1 MLRSDFVQQ
10 HAVDCNFQTSDSW
23 VILSPIEQ
31 SIKTKIEAVGIPLK
45 DWDIQINYG
54 IKTGYNEAFIIS
66 TEKRE
71 EILNKCAT
79 EDERFRTAELI
90 RPILRGRD
98 IKRYDYVWA
107 GLWLIATFPS
117 KTYDIDAYPAV
128 KQYLL
133 SIGKE
138 RLEQT
143 GETHVI
149 RGVNVSSRKKTNN
162 EWYETQDS
170 ISYWEDFSK
179 PKIVWAELARTGNAF
194 TIDVNHLMIG
204 NTGYILT
211 VENNELDTLF
221 YLLAFLNSKYMLYSL
236 NQISTRLD
244 ETGWRWLRQFVE
256 ILRVPKTTKE
266 RELIRLTKSMLKQRN
281 ERIQEQINLLI
292 YDIFGFSEKEREYID
307 AQLLRY

>member
-10 HAVDCNFQTSDSW
+10 HAVDCTFQTSDSW

-45 DWDIQINYG
+45 EWDIQINYG

-79 EDERFRTAELI
+79 EDERSRTAELI

-98 IKRYDYVWA
+98 IKRYGYYWA
-107 GLWLIATFPS
+107 DLWLINIHNGIKNKVARIQIDDFPAL
-117 KTYDIDAYPAV
+117 KAHLDKHKEQIVARADKGDTPYNLRNCAYM
-128 KQYLL
+128 
-133 SIGKE
+133 
-138 RLEQT
+138 
-143 GETHVI
+143 
-149 RGVNVSSRKKTNN
+149 
-162 EWYETQDS
+162 
-170 ISYWEDFSK
+170 EDFSK

-194 TIDVNHLMIG
+194 TIDVNHLMVG

-256 ILRVPKTTKE
+256 ILRVPKTTRE
-266 RELIRLTKSMLKQRN
+266 CELIRLTKSMLKQRV
-281 ERIQEQINLLI
+281 EKTQEQINVII
-292 YDIFGFSEKEREYID
+292 YDIFGFSEREREYID